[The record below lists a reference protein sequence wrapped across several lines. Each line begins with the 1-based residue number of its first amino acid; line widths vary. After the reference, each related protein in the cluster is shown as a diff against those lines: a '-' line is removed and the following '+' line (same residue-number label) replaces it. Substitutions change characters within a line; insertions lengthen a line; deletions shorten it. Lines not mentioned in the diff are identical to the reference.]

1 MGSGRGSVTAEAVT
15 LEEARARDAAD
26 ALAHCRARFRL
37 PDGKIYLDGNS
48 LGALPADAP
57 QRIARTVE
65 QEWGDDLIESWNRH
79 GWIDAPT
86 SIAAKLSTLVG
97 ARPDELLIAHS
108 TPNNLF
114 KLLAAALL
122 ARPGRNV
129 ILSEE
134 GNFPTDLYIA
144 QGLQQLLPD
153 LELKSVPA
161 DRIDEALD
169 ENVAGVKV
177 ARVAY

>member
-26 ALAHCRARFRL
+26 PLAHCRARFRL

-79 GWIDAPT
+79 GWIDAPATTENDEPVPPVIGELIST
-86 SIAAKLSTLVG
+86 S
-97 ARPDELLIAHS
+97 
-108 TPNNLF
+108 
-114 KLLAAALL
+114 LLANTESWCPLRLTA
-122 ARPGRNV
+122 V
-129 ILSEE
+129 
-134 GNFPTDLYIA
+134 
-144 QGLQQLLPD
+144 
-153 LELKSVPA
+153 VPA
-161 DRIDEALD
+161 SKVTRPPLGALPFD
-169 ENVAGVKV
+169 CVLISMLLFCSAVLSVAMLRSET
-177 ARVAY
+177 A